1 MQVISNLCIINQ
13 IRGGKHEENN
23 ILHSGYILIAVM
35 LTACSPSAK
44 TDKDEGNQGTETG
57 SAAEGNELIRRI
69 GTTFTIIM
77 CDTDVYT
84 GYEDWYEEMEFINPC
99 TYDGLTINA
108 GSKVTT
114 EDKMRYTCTL
124 SVSDNGKPYDFYAD
138 VTFDMYTEPSGPE
151 AFQNLLTI
159 NEVSIDGRPIDVT
172 TIDTSWLLEAYK
184 IGQEM
189 QK

>member
-1 MQVISNLCIINQ
+1 MKKTIFFTVAIF
-13 IRGGKHEENN
+13 
-23 ILHSGYILIAVM
+23 LIAVM
-35 LTACSPSAK
+35 ITACSPSAK
-44 TDKDEGNQGTETG
+44 TDNKEEGNQGTETG
-57 SAAEGNELIRRI
+57 TAAEDNELIRRI

-99 TYDGLTINA
+99 TYDGHTINA

-114 EDKMRYTCTL
+114 TEDRTKYTCTF

-138 VTFDMYTEPSGPE
+138 LTFDMYTQPSGPD
-151 AFQNLLTI
+151 AFQDLLTI

-172 TIDTSWLLEAYK
+172 TIDTSWLMEAYE
-184 IGQEM
+184 IGQQM
-189 QK
+189 RK